1 MLYFLQKIDGN
12 KEKYEMG
19 DEMYKLIQYQILH
32 TNIIRTVWQT
42 ERRITTE
49 ILGVRKINSHSLNV
63 HPLHT
68 A

>member
-1 MLYFLQKIDGN
+1 
-12 KEKYEMG
+12 
-19 DEMYKLIQYQILH
+19 MYKLIQYQILH

-42 ERRITTE
+42 ERRITTVTE
-49 ILGVRKINSHSLNV
+49 ILGLRKINIHSLNV

>member
-1 MLYFLQKIDGN
+1 
-12 KEKYEMG
+12 
-19 DEMYKLIQYQILH
+19 MYKLIQYQILH

-63 HPLHT
+63 PPLHT